1 MVFGIRQCLHP
12 MSCFE
17 RVPAHKIVLEQEG
30 ARAVSSHIP
39 MSDVKWQVGHLQ
51 SNVAHIWKMQ
61 NWQGNPVRETQWEQW
76 WGLGSVFQR
85 HKLVLLAWVWH
96 YWALAQ
102 TTDLPQRNCTR
113 VSSSPSRGF
122 VHTLSSG
129 EMFHFRKQLEMFL
142 TNDIKIN
149 RLPAEGSASCSGE
162 AGGGTLVLC
171 SCSSHLCTILVD
183 NRLPWETW

>member
-1 MVFGIRQCLHP
+1 MRAVAGFGISFSKAQARSACLGLALL
-12 MSCFE
+12 ST
-17 RVPAHKIVLEQEG
+17 G
-30 ARAVSSHIP
+30 
-39 MSDVKWQVGHLQ
+39 
-51 SNVAHIWKMQ
+51 SNHRPTA
-61 NWQGNPVRETQWEQW
+61 E
-76 WGLGSVFQR
+76 
-85 HKLVLLAWVWH
+85 KLHTCEL
-96 YWALAQ
+96 
-102 TTDLPQRNCTR
+102 
-113 VSSSPSRGF
+113 SPSRGF

-183 NRLPWETW
+183 NRLP